1 MGTANVVP
9 VCVADIYTGA
19 AFGGFGF
26 DWVRALRE
34 FSASTEQMGSE
45 GDFGRAGAGVDF
57 AFVPADYDDWKNF
70 RAAVGGR
77 DRDDVLAD
85 LGRPDAFLQEDCV

>member
-19 AFGGFGF
+19 ALGGFGF

-45 GDFGRAGAGVDF
+45 GDFGRAGAGVDC
-57 AFVPADYDDWKNF
+57 AFVPADYDDWENF
-70 RAAVGGR
+70 RAAVGWR
-77 DRDDVLAD
+77 DRDDAVAD
-85 LGRPDAFLQEDCV
+85 LGRYDAFRSQNCV